1 MPLYRRLPK
10 RGMGRGH
17 KGNMC
22 SHVKVSYAVV
32 NLGGLDLFDSGG
44 EVGPAELMEKGLVKT
59 VRKPIKILGNGE
71 LSKSLTVRAQAF
83 SASAARKI
91 EEAGGKAEVVAL
103 GGQDEA
109 TPAEQ
114 EA

>member
-1 MPLYRRLPK
+1 
-10 RGMGRGH
+10 
-17 KGNMC
+17 
-22 SHVKVSYAVV
+22 VV